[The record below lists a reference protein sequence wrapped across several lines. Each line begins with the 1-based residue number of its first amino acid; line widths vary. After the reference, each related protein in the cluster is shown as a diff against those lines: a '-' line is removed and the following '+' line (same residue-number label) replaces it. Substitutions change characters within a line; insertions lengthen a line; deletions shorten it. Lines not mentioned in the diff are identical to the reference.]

1 MRIYEII
8 AKEMEKKP
16 EERSFH
22 FKQIQNYLKS
32 LGYKADSLK
41 NCGHPKDAVIME
53 SKYLAGKEVKKEKVW
68 FTSRFMEGGILFCKD
83 YDLLKYL
90 MSNRETLFSANTTYH
105 NILISY
111 YKHNYIEYLDLKNAI
126 VDKMQKIFHNDMP
139 FLYNNSAC
147 HEIEFQFSGWRA
159 TIGTAGETSCSKEY
173 ADEWNK
179 FMQTKWGEE
188 VLEMTKDDLKTGMVV
203 ETRDGNKYMV
213 IRGEFNTT
221 NYGEQSLMFI
231 RPDGFN
237 HNDVYADDLIHT
249 KYKDFDVVK
258 IYAPPMRGFKDTLN
272 DERNLIWERKSTREV
287 CLEKEIEHLKA
298 QLKEAEVELEKER
311 GK

>member
-1 MRIYEII
+1 MKIYQII
-8 AKEMEKKP
+8 AKEMEKKL

-22 FKQIQNYLKS
+22 FKQIEKYLKGRGFEIKHLWKS
-32 LGYKADSLK
+32 TYVITTLNSDRELFARFSK
-41 NCGHPKDAVIME
+41 NEMFDVKSYSKDMTT
-53 SKYLAGKEVKKEKVW
+53 YLSENRE
-68 FTSRFMEGGILFCKD
+68 ILFSDNTSYRHILLRYYKD
-83 YDLLKYL
+83 Y
-90 MSNRETLFSANTTYH
+90 
-105 NILISY
+105 
-111 YKHNYIEYLDLKNAI
+111 YIEYEEIVNVTLEKLADLFGKFYIHNESTRKLA
-126 VDKMQKIFHNDMP
+126 FH
-139 FLYNNSAC
+139 FKSWKAV
-147 HEIEFQFSGWRA
+147 IENG
-159 TIGTAGETSCSKEY
+159 GTSCPKEY

-179 FMQTKWGEE
+179 FMNTKWGEE

-237 HNDVYADDLIHT
+237 NNDVYADDLIHT

-258 IYAPPMRGFKDTLN
+258 IYAPPMKGFKDTLN

-298 QLKEAEVELEKER
+298 KLKEAEVELEKER